1 MKNVEDKLFELF
13 IIQLQ
18 ILRSKTAIIA
28 LYNYYDYTFTTD
40 LSNFDAV
47 KFVRISEKIIENQ
60 CNLFTEIDCDKL
72 FEYFL
77 HTQYV
82 NTVCTTPDYKLSRAI
97 ETSKITINEFMLGE
111 TKQLKYKIMKSII
124 DDDVNDF
131 YDNIRDARFYGEGLV
146 FEDGEYKWRQ

>member
-1 MKNVEDKLFELF
+1 M
-13 IIQLQ
+13 
-18 ILRSKTAIIA
+18 
-28 LYNYYDYTFTTD
+28 
-40 LSNFDAV
+40 
-47 KFVRISEKIIENQ
+47 
-60 CNLFTEIDCDKL
+60 

-97 ETSKITINEFMLGE
+97 ETSKITINEFMLGD

-131 YDNIRDARFYGEGLV
+131 YDNIRDARFYGEGLA